1 MGKFVLFA
9 VFFVLA
15 LGLVL
20 ASPGNNA
27 VSSGNKA
34 DVQNASSIQN
44 QGDDIQIRNEEKA
57 GNPDLGNNVE
67 TKLRDMSSHSSLN
80 FSVDFIQNRTQ
91 LRVNLSNGR
100 NAEIK
105 VMPETASVRAIERL
119 GLKVCNESNNCTI
132 QLKEVGTGN
141 QTRVAYE
148 VQAQKEARVLGIFKT
163 KINITADIDAETEE
177 VIKTNKPW
185 WAFLAS
191 E

>member
-67 TKLRDMSSHSSLN
+67 TK
-80 FSVDFIQNRTQ
+80 
-91 LRVNLSNGR
+91 
-100 NAEIK
+100 
-105 VMPETASVRAIERL
+105 
-119 GLKVCNESNNCTI
+119 
-132 QLKEVGTGN
+132 
-141 QTRVAYE
+141 
-148 VQAQKEARVLGIFKT
+148 
-163 KINITADIDAETEE
+163 
-177 VIKTNKPW
+177 
-185 WAFLAS
+185 
-191 E
+191 

>member
-1 MGKFVLFA
+1 MVEMQKSK
-9 VFFVLA
+9 
-15 LGLVL
+15 LV
-20 ASPGNNA
+20 
-27 VSSGNKA
+27 
-34 DVQNASSIQN
+34 
-44 QGDDIQIRNEEKA
+44 
-57 GNPDLGNNVE
+57 
-67 TKLRDMSSHSSLN
+67 
-80 FSVDFIQNRTQ
+80 
-91 LRVNLSNGR
+91 
-100 NAEIK
+100 
-105 VMPETASVRAIERL
+105 PETASVRAIERL